1 MISFTW
7 DHKFEAYPVHMLRRQ
22 MKKDAVISDDA
33 RYRYRLSRIWDETL
47 PKLLFVML
55 NPSTADAA
63 IDDPTIRRVIAFAK
77 SWNYG
82 GVYVGNLYAYRST
95 DPKGLKDVV
104 DPVGADNK
112 AHIEHMLTL
121 VDKVV
126 YAWGNNEKEPL
137 WLRDL
142 VETPYCIAL
151 SKTGIPKHPLYL
163 KGDLQLMPYIA
174 NRLV

>member
-1 MISFTW
+1 
-7 DHKFEAYPVHMLRRQ
+7 
-22 MKKDAVISDDA
+22 MKRDAVFSEDM
-33 RYRYRLSRIWDETL
+33 RYRYQLSRIWDETL
-47 PKLLFVML
+47 PTLLFVML
-55 NPSTADAA
+55 NPSTADAS
-63 IDDPTIRRVIAFAK
+63 IDDPTIRRVISFTK

-82 GVYVGNLYAYRST
+82 GVYVSNLYAYRST
-95 DPKGLKDVV
+95 DPRCLKDAS
-104 DPVGADNK
+104 DPVGMDNK
-112 AHIEHMLTL
+112 AHIAHMLTL

-126 YAWGNNEKEPL
+126 YAWGNNEKEPI

-174 NRLV
+174 NRIVKLM